1 MDSTDI
7 RDIKGYVPVPHGWLW
22 LGLLGL
28 VLALVIGWIWWRKR
42 RRPAGSVAPAAPLPT
57 PLEIALA
64 ALQLL
69 RQADLSVE
77 EFYTQLSAIVRQ
89 YLENQLQLR
98 APERTTE
105 EFLVELAQGSRLTV
119 EHKNLLGAFLQEADL
134 VKFARHQP
142 GPADRERAFESAEK
156 FVRESS
162 WRASLPASRND
173 DPAARQEP
181 RPPSIGTPVQQK

>member
-1 MDSTDI
+1 MMEDI
-7 RDIKGYVPVPHGWLW
+7 HDIKGLVPVPHTGLW
-22 LGLLGL
+22 LSLLGL
-28 VLALVIGWIWWRKR
+28 ALALLIGWIWWRKR
-42 RRPAGSVAPAAPLPT
+42 RRPAGSVTPAAPPPT

-64 ALQLL
+64 ALQHL
-69 RQADLSVE
+69 RQADLPVE

-89 YLENQLQLR
+89 YLESQLQLR

-105 EFLVELAQGSRLTV
+105 EFLVELAHGSRLTV

-134 VKFARHQP
+134 VKFARHRP
-142 GPADRERAFESAEK
+142 GPADQERAFESAEK

-162 WRASLPASRND
+162 WRASLPANRND

-181 RPPSIGTPVQQK
+181 RPPSVDPTVAG